1 MEGGAFNGRLVGVN
15 GGGSARG
22 HIRGGAQVLY
32 AEVVERKVV
41 AVLAALSVVQ
51 THPVGATA
59 THVKFLYI
67 VSGAGSHRH
76 HRGVQVVSV

>member
-15 GGGSARG
+15 GGSGTRG
-22 HIRGGAQVLY
+22 HIRGGTQVLY

-41 AVLAALSVVQ
+41 AVLAALGVVQ

-67 VSGAGSHRH
+67 VSGAGGHRH